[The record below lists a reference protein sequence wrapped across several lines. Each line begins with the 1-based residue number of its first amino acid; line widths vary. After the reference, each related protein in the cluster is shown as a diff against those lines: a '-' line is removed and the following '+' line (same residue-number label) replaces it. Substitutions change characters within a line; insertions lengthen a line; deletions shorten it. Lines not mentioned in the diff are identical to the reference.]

1 VVVMVM
7 MVVMAPIVMVV
18 MVVVPDP
25 EANDG
30 TMVPMM
36 MVVMMVMVLCK
47 LNGGL
52 RGIRALSV
60 ISPQHFDR
68 IGDRFKQVGIA
79 ICLRNGWGRSSHGLC
94 SA

>member
-1 VVVMVM
+1 MMMM
-7 MVVMAPIVMVV
+7 MVVMAPIVVMVM

-25 EANDG
+25 ETNDG

-47 LNGGL
+47 LNGCL
-52 RGIRALSV
+52 RSIRALRV
-60 ISPQHFDR
+60 IGLQHLNR
-68 IGDRFKQVGIA
+68 IGDRFEQVGIA